1 MPFEYTQSLTTA
13 VKMVGRSVDKKDE
26 IQAYIKARSKLGC
39 SLKKLMTEISTA
51 FGPSC
56 VSYDTVR
63 RWKKK
68 FESGVES
75 IKNAPKSGR
84 PKSASCKESISKIM
98 EIIEGDARFT
108 VRDIARKL
116 GISLSM
122 VHLILKKHLKVR
134 KISARWVPH
143 LLTDEQKRQQVK
155 VAKKLLQMFP
165 KYDKK
170 QFANVVTGDETWV
183 HYFEPVRKVSNKIWA
198 TKHSKRPIIAKH
210 SLKVLYAI
218 FFSGEGVAIK
228 VPVKKG
234 KSITGKY
241 YNDVVLKKLKKY
253 YQKRRHATGF
263 KHVRLLH
270 DNAPAHTSTIVTAFL
285 KKEKV
290 TVLPHPQYSP
300 DLAPCDFFLFPKLK
314 AFLAGRKY

>member
-1 MPFEYTQSLTTA
+1 
-13 VKMVGRSVDKKDE
+13 
-26 IQAYIKARSKLGC
+26 
-39 SLKKLMTEISTA
+39 MTEISTA

-84 PKSASCKESISKIM
+84 PKSASRKEIVSKIK

-108 VRDIARKL
+108 VRDIARKV
-116 GISLSM
+116 GISLST

-143 LLTDEQKRQQVK
+143 LLTDEQNRQQVK

-198 TKHSKRPIIAKH
+198 TKQHSH
-210 SLKVLYAI
+210 SHFDLGVHVPLGFSIWGYRSLFEGTHILGELLNTANAQKLPNVL
-218 FFSGEGVAIK
+218 
-228 VPVKKG
+228 
-234 KSITGKY
+234 
-241 YNDVVLKKLKKY
+241 
-253 YQKRRHATGF
+253 
-263 KHVRLLH
+263 
-270 DNAPAHTSTIVTAFL
+270 
-285 KKEKV
+285 
-290 TVLPHPQYSP
+290 
-300 DLAPCDFFLFPKLK
+300 
-314 AFLAGRKY
+314 

>member
-1 MPFEYTQSLTTA
+1 
-13 VKMVGRSVDKKDE
+13 MVGRSVDKKDE
-26 IQAYIKARSKLGC
+26 IRAYIKARSKLGC

-75 IKNAPKSGR
+75 IKNAPSGR
-84 PKSASCKESISKIM
+84 PKSASRKEIVSKIK
-98 EIIEGDARFT
+98 EIIEGDAR
-108 VRDIARKL
+108 VRDIRK
-116 GISLSM
+116 GISLST

-143 LLTDEQKRQQVK
+143 LLTDERKRQRVK

-183 HYFEPVRKVSNKIWA
+183 HYLARQ
-198 TKHSKRPIIAKH
+198 
-210 SLKVLYAI
+210 
-218 FFSGEGVAIK
+218 
-228 VPVKKG
+228 KG
-234 KSITGKY
+234 
-241 YNDVVLKKLKKY
+241 
-253 YQKRRHATGF
+253 
-263 KHVRLLH
+263 
-270 DNAPAHTSTIVTAFL
+270 
-285 KKEKV
+285 
-290 TVLPHPQYSP
+290 
-300 DLAPCDFFLFPKLK
+300 
-314 AFLAGRKY
+314 